1 MAERHHDA
9 TRNAL
14 YVQTYKDTLCNFH
27 QYRFGYDCINMS
39 KGEEVRLQI
48 EEDTTNSVSKPSG
61 LRFISGLILLFTF
74 LWLPLLPK
82 LFSSQNQRIEL
93 SNILPD
99 LALFWS
105 KHTISCTA
113 LGSFIDCDVNSKS
126 RLQSKKCP
134 QDWIDL
140 GENGCFHFSSEVIR
154 NYDDARQY
162 CQNLDGFLA
171 EIKEAKTN
179 ELIVSQAD
187 KYEDSHW
194 WLGATDVQNEGIW
207 IWEKSGEK
215 MEFANWNVNEPNGG
229 RRENYLH
236 MTCAHCW
243 GNGRYRNRTWNDAPN
258 YFSDQKVK
266 PLCQLY

>member
-1 MAERHHDA
+1 
-9 TRNAL
+9 
-14 YVQTYKDTLCNFH
+14 
-27 QYRFGYDCINMS
+27 MS

-48 EEDTTNSVSKPSG
+48 EEDPKNSKPSG
-61 LRFISGLILLFTF
+61 LRFISGIILLVTF
-74 LWLPLLPK
+74 LWLLPK

-99 LALFWS
+99 LDLFWS
-105 KHTISCTA
+105 KHRISCIA
-113 LGSFIDCDVNSKS
+113 LSSFVNCDVKSKS

-140 GENGCFHFSSEVIR
+140 GEKGCFHFATEVIR
-154 NYDDARQY
+154 NYDDARKY
-162 CQNLDGFLA
+162 CQDLDGFLA

-187 KYEDSHW
+187 KYKYEDSHW
-194 WLGATDVQNEGIW
+194 WLGATDVQDEGIW

-215 MEFANWNVNEPNGG
+215 MEFSNWNVNEPNGG

-236 MTCAHCW
+236 MTCAYCW
-243 GNGRYRNRTWNDAPN
+243 GYNRNRPWNDAPK